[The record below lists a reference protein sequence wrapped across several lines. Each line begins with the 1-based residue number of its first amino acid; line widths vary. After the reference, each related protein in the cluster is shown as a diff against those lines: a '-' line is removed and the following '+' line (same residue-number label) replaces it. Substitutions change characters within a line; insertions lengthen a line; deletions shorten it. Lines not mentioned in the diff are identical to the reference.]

1 MNFKS
6 LVASTLLVG
15 TVFIS
20 GCSNN
25 SSSAPATPVPA
36 ASISITSLSSSTP
49 MALTPLTISTSGI
62 NPSQA
67 VAVMLSNTSGFS
79 AVLTPIHVQSDG
91 TVVVAMP
98 VFIDPATSKTG
109 TLAASL
115 SIGQGGLTSAP
126 VSITIQDI
134 PPLSNYQTTSGPVTL
149 GQISHAFY
157 NYQAIALGQTIDSLQ
172 AIQTSPGNKIDVS
185 VPMAHVQ
192 QQLTSVIEARN
203 DIDRVITNNALQ
215 IGGGALANG
224 TPITFDRNSVEI
236 MDRALAVYLVNLV
249 QPSLAATIP
258 NAKRSLATQQ
268 TSADLSAA
276 IDITSIFKTIEGA
289 ANVENI
295 AGAMRGFADSHSTV
309 RDKLVAVAGGLV
321 AGATVVGLV
330 VGSEAIVAGA
340 GVVGLAVTAVN
351 VANDLYNS
359 AVNLNDL
366 LRLNNEGASPAQ
378 LSQAQ
383 TALKDSTLVL
393 GLDSLGG
400 VLAGL
405 GTVAT
410 TVEKMGIQAAGLVVS
425 TLQLYAQNTQIN
437 DQKNADA
444 AAAQLTAPLSSTTQG
459 FGTLEG
465 QVNISNSQGPILSG
479 LTQVVILDP
488 VTGTMLSVMADANG
502 NYEILVPLDSPLF
515 NYSSLTIEAIDPV
528 SGIVLS
534 SLTINLSGLTSSSTP
549 FPAPTLTGVCTD
561 TDANAP
567 DSDDPDCD

>member
-6 LVASTLLVG
+6 LLVSILLVG
-15 TVFIS
+15 AVLVS

-25 SSSAPATPVPA
+25 SSSSPATPVPA
-36 ASISITSLSSSTP
+36 ASISIKSLSSSTP
-49 MALTPLTISTSGI
+49 MALTPLTISTSGV

-79 AVLTPIHVQSDG
+79 ATLTPIRVQSDG

-98 VFIDPATSKTG
+98 VFIDPVTTKTG
-109 TLAASL
+109 NLTVSI
-115 SIGQGGLTSAP
+115 SIGQAGLTSAP

-134 PPLSNYQTTSGPVTL
+134 PPLSNYQTTAVPVTL
-149 GQISHAFY
+149 GQISRAFY
-157 NYQAIALGQTIDSLQ
+157 NYQTIALGQTINSLQ
-172 AIQTSPGNKIDVS
+172 AIQSSPGNKVDVS
-185 VPMAHVQ
+185 VPIAHVQ

-215 IGGGALANG
+215 IGAGTLASG

-236 MDRALAVYLVNLV
+236 MDRALAVYLVNLI
-249 QPSLAATIP
+249 QPSVTATIA
-258 NAKRSLATQQ
+258 NAKRPRATQQ
-268 TSADLSAA
+268 TSTGLSTA

-289 ANVENI
+289 ANIENI

-309 RDKLVAVAGGLV
+309 RDKVLAVAGGLV
-321 AGATVVGLV
+321 AGAAVVGLV

-366 LRLNNEGASPAQ
+366 LRLSNEGASPAQ

-400 VLAGL
+400 VLGGL

-410 TVEKMGIQAAGLVVS
+410 SVEKMGIQAAGLLVS

-437 DQKNADA
+437 DQNNADA
-444 AAAQLTAPLSSTTQG
+444 AAAQLAAPLTSTTQG
-459 FGTLEG
+459 FGTVEG
-465 QVNISNSQGPILSG
+465 QVNITNSQGPILSG

-502 NYEILVPLDSPLF
+502 NYEILVPLDSTLF
-515 NYSSLTIEAIDPV
+515 SYSSLTIEAIDPV

-534 SLTINLSGLTSSSTP
+534 TLTINLSGLTSSSTP
-549 FPAPTLTGVCTD
+549 FPAPTLTGVCND